1 MKRLIIVLGALTIV
15 LAACGGD
22 SVVETF
28 SEIGSGLSGGGDGEL
43 FYGDGATEVTIAP
56 SADVDEEGTKTASNR
71 VNLDIAVSDDR
82 KVIRNASLQLEADD
96 TRSTYDEIVRITE
109 SLGGF
114 VASAEVSPTNDDQQP
129 VIHITVR
136 IPASEL
142 TGALNQFKD
151 ASAEV
156 ISESQGAQD
165 VTETYI
171 DLEAQLTNLTA
182 LETELRAL
190 LEEVRKQPDADPD
203 KLLRVFTEISNTRGQ
218 IEQIQGQLN
227 YLSDAVDLATAT
239 IAVQPTPQAVPIVE
253 ASWTPSDTVR
263 DASRTLVTGLQNLG
277 DTAITF
283 SIAVLPML
291 LLVVVIPALLLY
303 GIYRWWRSHHPR
315 LDVATT
321 ITTSSS

>member
-1 MKRLIIVLGALTIV
+1 MKRFAIVLGVLTLI

-22 SVVETF
+22 SAVETF
-28 SEIGSGLSGGGDGEL
+28 SEIGSGLSSGGTDGAYE
-43 FYGDGATEVTIAP
+43 DGATDVTTAP
-56 SADVDEEGTKTASNR
+56 SSAIDEEGTKTASNR
-71 VNLDIAVSDDR
+71 LNLDIAVSDDR

-96 TRSTYDEIVRITE
+96 TRGTYDEIIRITE
-109 SLGGF
+109 SAGGF
-114 VASAEVSPTNDDQQP
+114 VASADVSPTTDDQQP
-129 VIHITVR
+129 VIYVTVR
-136 IPASEL
+136 IPAAEL
-142 TGALNQFKD
+142 TAALAKFKE
-151 ASAEV
+151 ASTEV

-182 LETELRAL
+182 LEVELRAL

-239 IAVQPTPQAVPIVE
+239 VSVQPTPQAVPIVE
-253 ASWTPSDTVR
+253 ASWAPSDTAR
-263 DASRTLVTGLQNLG
+263 DASRSLVTGLQNLG
-277 DTAITF
+277 DAAITF

-291 LLVVVIPALLLY
+291 LLVVVVPALILF
-303 GIYRWWRSHHPR
+303 GIYRWWRSRHRDSMTPPSQP
-315 LDVATT
+315 VPAE
-321 ITTSSS
+321 